1 VAPARPPRRSS
12 ALNPHACHPVGVA
25 PGDAARADEYSRLVH
40 INPNLSRQVAL
51 VLSPLLLLQ
60 ARTVRRIIPMLP
72 DSAQPWTGSLDAPD
86 PDGSLDATHP
96 DGSLDAT
103 HPVRL
108 LVLGDSTAAGVG
120 ASTQDE
126 ALPGNIARQLKKHW
140 DRGSTWNAIGEN
152 GATAADIVER
162 FLPSATVAEYDL
174 IFLSIGANDALQ
186 IRSRGAFR
194 RDVRT
199 ILRRLR
205 ARNPHAFVLVSSL
218 PAFFRFE
225 SLPNPLRWVLYLHS
239 SSLEAA
245 ARRVVAGEPGVM
257 MSPPPPPYT
266 AGFFATDRFHPSASG
281 YHDWAEFALADS
293 GLIPATGTTSTGATA
308 EGATPSGPTPSGPAS
323 SGPASSGPASSGPAS
338 PGPALETVAGATSRT
353 SAQPSAGVTASA
365 TQGQGATAT
374 TTSSASA

>member
-1 VAPARPPRRSS
+1 
-12 ALNPHACHPVGVA
+12 
-25 PGDAARADEYSRLVH
+25 VH

-72 DSAQPWTGSLDAPD
+72 DSAQPWTGSLDVPD

-308 EGATPSGPTPSGPAS
+308 PSPTPPGPAS
-323 SGPASSGPASSGPAS
+323 SGPAP
-338 PGPALETVAGATSRT
+338 ETVAGATSRT